1 MPIAE
6 KGFLEFMV
14 RKDLPGIPSEQ
25 SGRVMRVAIKQIHLE
40 QDSGRIQYNP
50 RDPDGN
56 TTVVDFRRSGV
67 PPMMS
72 LAHAHTHLMYSSGYT
87 YLGVYGRAVMI
98 FIACSVQGG
107 ALLVVDHGLNL

>member
-1 MPIAE
+1 MGGVIFLSSLHDAFSPPLMPPPPLQSGYQITQKRVPIAE

-25 SGRVMRVAIKQIHLE
+25 SGRVMQVAIKQIHLE

-50 RDPDGN
+50 SDPDGN

-72 LAHAHTHLMYSSGYT
+72 LALTHT
-87 YLGVYGRAVMI
+87 
-98 FIACSVQGG
+98 
-107 ALLVVDHGLNL
+107 